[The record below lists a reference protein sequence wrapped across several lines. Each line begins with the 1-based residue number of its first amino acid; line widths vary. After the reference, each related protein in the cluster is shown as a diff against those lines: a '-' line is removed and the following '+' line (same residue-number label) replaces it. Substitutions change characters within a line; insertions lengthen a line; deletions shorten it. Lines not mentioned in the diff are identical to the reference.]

1 VNRIVPVSIFNV
13 KLKKVILSFVSAL
26 FLMQILAFADDAVPQ
41 QKMPP
46 PVLKKAV
53 LCEKVLN
60 SNTPVNEGVVFSSKL
75 GKIICF
81 TEFDPVYDETVIY
94 HRFYFKDKLSSKFPF
109 TIKPPRWAAQ
119 STIYLRESDKGPW
132 RVEITDAEGKILSNI
147 RFSITD

>member
-1 VNRIVPVSIFNV
+1 MNRIVPVSIFHV

-26 FLMQILAFADDAVPQ
+26 FLMQIWAFADDAVPQ

>member
-1 VNRIVPVSIFNV
+1 MNRIVLVSIFHV

>member
-1 VNRIVPVSIFNV
+1 MNRIVPVSIFHV